1 MATTSGTLV
10 SKVSSTASTPT
21 VNYSATYTAT
31 RSSATAKSVSVA
43 VKFSAWLNSSASSL
57 GTGAKLTVYA
67 RLKGGS
73 WSSVVIKNTSASWS
87 GTTKHTANIALTG
100 NVTSASTKVEFYV
113 TRSGSTYSGT
123 AGNLGSSSS
132 PKSYTATLPT
142 YSAATYSVTYSV
154 SGDVPAGYS
163 VPTDSTAYASGTTV
177 TVKAVPSI
185 SGYNF
190 NGWLLNGTKKTSFT
204 ISANTTLTGV
214 WTQLI
219 TDKYVHIKVN
229 GAWKRA
235 IAYVKSSGVWK
246 KTEPYIKIN
255 SAWKHT

>member
-1 MATTSGTLV
+1 M
-10 SKVSSTASTPT
+10 
-21 VNYSATYTAT
+21 
-31 RSSATAKSVSVA
+31 
-43 VKFSAWLNSSASSL
+43 
-57 GTGAKLTVYA
+57 
-67 RLKGGS
+67 
-73 WSSVVIKNTSASWS
+73 
-87 GTTKHTANIALTG
+87 
-100 NVTSASTKVEFYV
+100 
-113 TRSGSTYSGT
+113 
-123 AGNLGSSSS
+123 
-132 PKSYTATLPT
+132 
-142 YSAATYSVTYSV
+142 

-163 VPTDSTAYASGTTV
+163 VPTDSTAYASGATV
-177 TVKAVPSI
+177 TVKAAPSI